1 MLLLI
6 HFLYPGFLYGLFILA
21 IPILLHFFSFKRYKK
36 IYFSN
41 FNFLASLQ
49 QQKKNSSK
57 LKNLLLLF
65 LRLLILSAIVIAFAN
80 PYLTARSGE
89 KTAGEKAE
97 VVIYLDNSFSMSN
110 TGSKGTLLEE
120 AKRQLFDIVN
130 TYPTGI
136 SFTLLTN
143 DPLPP
148 AHLTK
153 DEILSTAGSVKT
165 SAAAKKLS
173 DLFKEVHELA
183 SGKRTTF
190 FLLSDFQTQNCDFQ
204 HISSD
209 TLTDPVFL
217 VLEPENRNNL
227 YIKEVSFLQPFHK
240 KDQNDKISIHIVN
253 SSSKDFTNVP
263 VSLTLNEKKKSI
275 HKVNLPANSEQIV
288 EISYLNT
295 GDGLYRGIAEISD
308 FPLIFDNKFYF
319 SYRIDDKINILC
331 IEQEKHCPYF
341 GKLFSDTASYSLSYV
356 NIHQTARIN
365 FHDYHLVILDRLNTS
380 WTGLESAL
388 ENYVLEGGSL
398 FILPE
403 TNTSA
408 NVANRLLQ
416 KMHAPCYGEADTNT
430 AVSALETQASLFKDV
445 FEKQEER
452 TLYPTARHF
461 YRLLLPANSEKLLT
475 DKKGNTLL
483 SASSHGK
490 GNLYVS
496 AFSYD
501 PENSDMVFHPLFVP
515 LLVNMAYNMSSSLH
529 VSYTI
534 RSGLPFLIHDKG
546 NADLSSLKVWNP
558 ENGLEF
564 MAEIRKDI
572 SGNLLLQ
579 NTENLQEAGLYE
591 IVSQHRTIDLLACNY
606 DRTES
611 RLQFCSIQELQKQF
625 PSARVENIKTTQF
638 DRNSEIVRDIVKE
651 DTNRYLSRWFFLL
664 AVLALFLEQ
673 RVWKKRFM

>member
-49 QQKKNSSK
+49 QQKRNSSK
-57 LKNLLLLF
+57 LKNLLLLL
-65 LRLLILSAIVIAFAN
+65 LRLLILSAIVIAFAD
-80 PYLTARSGE
+80 PYLPPRSGRKSVRE
-89 KTAGEKAE
+89 KTE

-130 TYPTGI
+130 SYPAGI

-148 AHLTK
+148 VHLTK
-153 DEILSTAGSVKT
+153 DEILNTAGSVKT

-173 DLFKEVHELA
+173 DLFKEIQYLT

-190 FLLSDFQTQNCDFQ
+190 FLLSDFQTRNCDFQ

-209 TLTDPVFL
+209 TLIDPIFL
-217 VLEPENRNNL
+217 VLEPENHNNL
-227 YIKEVSFLQPFHK
+227 YIKEVSFPQPFHK
-240 KDQNDKISIHIVN
+240 KNQNDRLSVRIVN

-263 VSLTLNEKKKSI
+263 LSLTLNEKKKSI
-275 HKVNLPANSEQIV
+275 HKVNLPADSEQSV

-295 GDGLYRGIAEISD
+295 GNGLYRGIVEISD

-331 IEQEKHCPYF
+331 IEQEQHCPYF

-356 NIHQTARIN
+356 NVHQTARID
-365 FHDYHLVILDRLNTS
+365 FQDYQLVILDRLNTS
-380 WTGLESAL
+380 WTGLESEL

-398 FILPE
+398 FVLPGE
-403 TNTSA
+403 NRSA
-408 NVANRLLQ
+408 NVANRFLQ
-416 KMHAPCYGEADTNT
+416 KMHAPRYGEADTNT
-430 AVSALETQASLFKDV
+430 VIFSVETQASLFKDV
-445 FEKQEER
+445 FEKQEDR
-452 TLYPTARHF
+452 THYPAVRHF
-461 YRLLLPANSEKLLT
+461 YRLLLPAHCEKLLT

-515 LLVNMAYNMSSSLH
+515 LLVNMAYNMSSNLN
-529 VSYTI
+529 VSYTVC
-534 RSGLPFLIHDKG
+534 SGLPFPLHDKG
-546 NADLSSLKVWNP
+546 KADLSSPKVRKLG
-558 ENGLEF
+558 NGLEF

-591 IVSQHRTIDLLACNY
+591 IISQNRIVDLLACNY

-611 RLQFCSIQELQKQF
+611 QLQFCSIQELQKQF

-638 DRNSEIVRDIVKE
+638 DRNSEIVRDIVEE
-651 DTNRYLSRWFFLL
+651 DNNRYLSRWFFLL
-664 AVLALFLEQ
+664 AALTLFLEQ